1 MILQETVQ
9 SHSSKGI
16 DAMTTAHD
24 IDWPAVLADRL
35 TTTHP
40 DVLRELIATFI
51 HTLMGAEAD
60 ALCGAEYGER
70 SAERTNQRN
79 GYRQRRFDTRTGTL
93 DLAIPKLRH
102 GSYFPDWLLER
113 RKRAERALTTVV
125 ATCYL
130 LGVSTRRMD
139 RLVETLGITGL
150 SKSQVSVMAKELDT
164 AVEAFRSRPLDAGPY
179 TFVAADA
186 LVLKVRETGRVVNV
200 HALIA
205 VGSTPRVTARSS
217 ASMYHRRGR
226 CRLAGLPAVA
236 DRPRPVGGQAGHH
249 DAHAGLMAAIG
260 ATMPGASWQRCPPI
274 TRQT

>member
-1 MILQETVQ
+1 
-9 SHSSKGI
+9 
-16 DAMTTAHD
+16 MTTAHD
-24 IDWPAVLADRL
+24 IDLPAVLADRL
-35 TTTHP
+35 TTIHP
-40 DVLRELIATFI
+40 DVLRELLAMFL

-60 ALCGAEYGER
+60 ALCGAGYGER
-70 SAERTNQRN
+70 STERTNQRN
-79 GYRQRRFDTRTGTL
+79 GYRYREFDTRTGTL

-102 GSYFPDWLLER
+102 GSYFPEWLLER

-139 RLVETLGITGL
+139 KLVGTLGIAGL

-186 LVLKVRETGRVVNV
+186 LVLKVREAGRVVNV

-205 VGSTPRVTARSS
+205 TGVNAEGYREILGIDVSTAEDGAGWLSFWRSLTARGLSGVKPIPVNRLS
-217 ASMYHRRGR
+217 GRGGERCWLTASFKPLLR
-226 CRLAGLPAVA
+226 
-236 DRPRPVGGQAGHH
+236 
-249 DAHAGLMAAIG
+249 
-260 ATMPGASWQRCPPI
+260 
-274 TRQT
+274 

>member
-1 MILQETVQ
+1 
-9 SHSSKGI
+9 
-16 DAMTTAHD
+16 MTTAHD
-24 IDWPAVLADRL
+24 IDLPAVLADRL

-40 DVLRELIATFI
+40 DVLRELLAMFL

-60 ALCGAEYGER
+60 ALCGAGYGER
-70 SAERTNQRN
+70 STERTNQRN
-79 GYRQRRFDTRTGTL
+79 GYRYREFDTRTGTL

-102 GSYFPDWLLER
+102 GSYFPEWLLER

-139 RLVETLGITGL
+139 KLVGTLGIAGL

-186 LVLKVRETGRVVNV
+186 LVLKVREAGRVVNV

-205 VGSTPRVTARSS
+205 TGVNAEGYREILGIDVSTAEDGAGWLSFWRSLTARGLSGVKPIPVNRLS
-217 ASMYHRRGR
+217 GRGGERCWLTASFKPLLR
-226 CRLAGLPAVA
+226 
-236 DRPRPVGGQAGHH
+236 
-249 DAHAGLMAAIG
+249 
-260 ATMPGASWQRCPPI
+260 
-274 TRQT
+274 